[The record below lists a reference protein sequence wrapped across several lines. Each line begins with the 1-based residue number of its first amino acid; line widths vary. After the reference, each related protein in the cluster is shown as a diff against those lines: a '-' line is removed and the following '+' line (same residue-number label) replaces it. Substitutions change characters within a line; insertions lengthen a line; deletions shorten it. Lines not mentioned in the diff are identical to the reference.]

1 MASSLSDSRRW
12 LQLCLLAAVELLAMA
27 LWFSASSVVPE
38 LKSAWNLSDASAAW
52 LTISVQIGFVVGALA
67 SAVFNF
73 VIPQFID
80 DAYARGAYGFWAVVW
95 LRFWTGVMLAGI
107 YPVGMKVMA
116 SWFVRGRGLAIGV
129 LVGALTIGSASP
141 HLINALPLV
150 ASSA

>member
-67 SAVFNF
+67 SAVLNLPERTAPQRLMAFCALSGALFNF

-107 YPVGMKVMA
+107 YPVGM
-116 SWFVRGRGLAIGV
+116 
-129 LVGALTIGSASP
+129 
-141 HLINALPLV
+141 
-150 ASSA
+150 